1 MKQGLNYQCI
11 IQWTEIEKEK
21 YTCPFIPL
29 IKEEKKRKGDIGIQL
44 SIPSKHS
51 AIKLKTEMVV
61 NPHTQFVLKKNNQI
75 LFAGIASS
83 SSIIDF
89 SQLSREG
96 KRFKERK
103 KEETDLGS
111 RFLGN
116 LLSLGNDLLNTSN
129 HVERLFRKI
138 IIFTIQNTLPTT
150 KT

>member
-11 IQWTEIEKEK
+11 LQCTEIEKEK

-29 IKEEKKRKGDIGIQL
+29 IKEKQKKGVGHWIQL

-75 LFAGIASS
+75 LFNGIASS

-116 LLSLGNDLLNTSN
+116 LLSLSNDLLNTSN

-138 IIFTIQNTLPTT
+138 IIFTIQNTLPST